1 MPNLG
6 APSLLRSRS
15 PCRFFL
21 ALSRR
26 ARRPLKCERPVNGQ
40 EDNTKEQLFGNCV
53 IVGRRCTALGIR
65 VSGFRMDGA
74 SSHPSE
80 CSSNI
85 SLARNIRPE
94 IHSTVARSSNW
105 KHMSRAMSTA
115 SSLCKM
121 NTRTSSLTISSAD
134 AFNIVLRIPPR
145 WPPAHQRTTEDQ
157 LFGNP
162 RESSSFADFLSL
174 PRDTVLL

>member
-1 MPNLG
+1 
-6 APSLLRSRS
+6 
-15 PCRFFL
+15 
-21 ALSRR
+21 
-26 ARRPLKCERPVNGQ
+26 
-40 EDNTKEQLFGNCV
+40 
-53 IVGRRCTALGIR
+53 
-65 VSGFRMDGA
+65 MDGA

-94 IHSTVARSSNW
+94 MHSTVARSSNW

-121 NTRTSSLTISSAD
+121 NTRNSSLTISSAD
-134 AFNIVLRIPPR
+134 AFNIVLRTPPR
-145 WPPAHQRTTEDQ
+145 WPPALQRTTEDQ

-162 RESSSFADFLSL
+162 RETHGPKNRILFKL
-174 PRDTVLL
+174 PLKLPNWNPSRIYKKRFDLEW